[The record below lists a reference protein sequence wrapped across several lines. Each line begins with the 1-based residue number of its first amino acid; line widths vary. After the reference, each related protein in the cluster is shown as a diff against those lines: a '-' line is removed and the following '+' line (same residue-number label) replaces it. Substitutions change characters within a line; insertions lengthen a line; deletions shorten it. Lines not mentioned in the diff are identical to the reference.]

1 MCIRDRNGARSDWG
15 PNTQV
20 ALDATLLSGEKIHI
34 GDPALTPSPVSFRTI
49 TFLGHEEDPRPHEM
63 ALHLQNDSDQ
73 TYTLSGLRLWT
84 PSENASSHIFEPTL
98 RVGLDPLSSTD
109 RILAPGQIWSQ
120 KLEVGSLELGYAI
133 VEAQFSSQGEDEVDS
148 IMAKIRVRREM
159 FDISG
164 GWVSSE
170 LDGKSTL
177 TYEPFLQTCLLY
189 TYPSPRDLSTSR
201 MPSSA

>member
-1 MCIRDRNGARSDWG
+1 M
-15 PNTQV
+15 
-20 ALDATLLSGEKIHI
+20 
-34 GDPALTPSPVSFRTI
+34 SFRAI
-49 TFLGHEEDPRPHEM
+49 TFLGHGEDPRPHEM

-133 VEAQFSSQGEDEVDS
+133 VEAQFSSQGEDEVHS

-170 LDGKSTL
+170 LDGKSTRPTNPSYKHSRVCISIRPIL
-177 TYEPFLQTCLLY
+177 ERFVATPITQSSTPDTRSSVFTSWKIPSGMAHGQTQG
-189 TYPSPRDLSTSR
+189 
-201 MPSSA
+201 SACG